1 LKLELDIVD
10 TFPKTATESDTPE
23 LDVKEVDTS
32 VVHGGRAVKERGP
45 VLNFLEN
52 YGLVALLAVV
62 VIFFCVYPSTSAEFV
77 SRANLITMLG
87 NETVVAIIAL
97 AALIPLAAGYIDL
110 SVAAIAGMASCT
122 FATTLT
128 RAHFP
133 LILAIVAGI
142 VMGGALGALN
152 GLLIA
157 RYHLSSIIV
166 TLGSQIALGGIME
179 WYTKNNTIGAGMSEG
194 IINFGSSNWFGIPR
208 LSWILLPV
216 AVGVWFLLEQTPFG
230 RYIQAISS
238 NRRSA
243 KLVGIG
249 VERTLFLAFT
259 CAGVV
264 AGIAGVLLSIRQG
277 GADSSTGPSYLF
289 PALTGVFLG
298 ATVIH
303 PGRPNPVG
311 TLVGLFFL
319 AVIITGLEFLGA
331 TNWAPNLLT
340 GLLLVI
346 AAVLATVLARERGG
360 ERMF

>member
-1 LKLELDIVD
+1 M
-10 TFPKTATESDTPE
+10 
-23 LDVKEVDTS
+23 DTS
-32 VVHGGRAVKERGP
+32 SPTTTDTNVPGPGATSPATTMTQGGRAVKERGP
-45 VLNFLEN
+45 VLSFLEH
-52 YGLVALLAVV
+52 YGLVVMLIVV
-62 VIFFCVYPSTSAEFV
+62 VVFFCVYPSTSAEFF
-77 SRANLITMLG
+77 SRANLVTMLG
-87 NETVVAIIAL
+87 SQTVVAIIAL
-97 AALIPLAAGYIDL
+97 AALIPLASGYIDL

-133 LILAIVAGI
+133 LVLAILAGLLI
-142 VMGGALGALN
+142 GAVLGALN
-152 GLLIA
+152 GILIA
-157 RYHLSSIIV
+157 HYHLSSIIV

-179 WYTKNNTIGAGMSEG
+179 WYTKNNTIGAGMSQG
-194 IINFGSSNWFGIPR
+194 IINFGSDNWLGIPR
-208 LSWILLPV
+208 LTWILLPV
-216 AVGVWFLLEQTPFG
+216 ALGVWFLLEQTPFG

-243 KLVGIG
+243 KLVGIN

-259 CAGVV
+259 AAGVV

-277 GADSSTGPSYLF
+277 GADSSTGPSFLF
-289 PALTGVFLG
+289 PALTGVFLS

-303 PGRPNPVG
+303 PGRPNTVG
-311 TLVGLFFL
+311 TMVGLFFL

-346 AAVLATVLARERGG
+346 AAVLATALARERGG

>member
-1 LKLELDIVD
+1 VD
-10 TFPKTATESDTPE
+10 TFPKTATDSDATAP
-23 LDVKEVDTS
+23 DVVETTAPLT
-32 VVHGGRAVKERGP
+32 HGGRAVKERGP
-45 VLNFLEN
+45 ILNFLEH
-52 YGLVALLAVV
+52 YGLVVVLAGVV
-62 VIFFCVYPSTSAEFV
+62 FFFCVYPPTSAQFF
-77 SRANLITMLG
+77 SKANLVTMLG
-87 NETVVAIIAL
+87 NQTVVATIAL
-97 AALIPLAAGYIDL
+97 AALIPLASGYIDL
-110 SVAAIAGMASCT
+110 SVAAIAGVASCT

-133 LILAIVAGI
+133 LSLAIVAG
-142 VMGGALGALN
+142 VVVGGALGALN
-152 GLLIA
+152 GILIA

-166 TLGSQIALGGIME
+166 TLGSQIALGGVME
-179 WYTKNNTIGAGMSEG
+179 WYTKNNTIGAGMSQG
-194 IINFGSSNWFGIPR
+194 IINFGSANWFGIPR
-208 LSWILLPV
+208 LTWILLPV
-216 AVGVWFLLEQTPFG
+216 AIGVWYLLEQTPFG

-243 KLVGIG
+243 KLVGIN
-249 VERTLFLAFT
+249 VEWTLFLAFT
-259 CAGVV
+259 AAGVV
-264 AGIAGVLLSIRQG
+264 AGVAGVLLSIRQG

-303 PGRPNPVG
+303 PGRPNAIG
-311 TLVGLFFL
+311 TMVGLFFL

-331 TNWAPNLLT
+331 TGWAPNLLT

>member
-1 LKLELDIVD
+1 M
-10 TFPKTATESDTPE
+10 
-23 LDVKEVDTS
+23 DTS
-32 VVHGGRAVKERGP
+32 SPTENDTKVPMSDAPSTTPTLTQGGRAVKERGP
-45 VLNFLEN
+45 VLSFLEH
-52 YGLVALLAVV
+52 YGLVVMLIAVLV
-62 VIFFCVYPSTSAEFV
+62 FFSVYPSTSAEFF
-77 SRANLITMLG
+77 SKANLVTMLG
-87 NETVVAIIAL
+87 SQTVVAIIAL
-97 AALIPLAAGYIDL
+97 AALIPLASGYIDL

-133 LILAIVAGI
+133 LLVAILAGI
-142 VMGGALGALN
+142 LMGAALGALN
-152 GLLIA
+152 GVLIA
-157 RYHLSSIIV
+157 HYHLSSIIV

-179 WYTKNNTIGAGMSEG
+179 WYTKNNTIGAGMSQG
-194 IINFGSSNWFGIPR
+194 IINCGSDNWLGIPR
-208 LSWILLPV
+208 LTWILLPI
-216 AVGVWFLLEQTPFG
+216 ALGVWFLLEQTPFG

-243 KLVGIG
+243 KLVGIN

-259 CAGVV
+259 AAGVV

-277 GADSSTGPSYLF
+277 GADSSTGPSFLF
-289 PALTGVFLG
+289 PALSGVFLS

-303 PGRPNPVG
+303 PGRPNTVG
-311 TLVGLFFL
+311 TMVGLFFL

-346 AAVLATVLARERGG
+346 AAVLATALARERGG

>member
-1 LKLELDIVD
+1 MD
-10 TFPKTATESDTPE
+10 TFPKTTTESDESEANVPQVSTPAAQ
-23 LDVKEVDTS
+23 
-32 VVHGGRAVKERGP
+32 GGRAVKERGP
-45 VLNFLEN
+45 VMSALEH
-52 YGLVALLAVV
+52 YGLAVLLVAVV
-62 VIFFCVYPSTSAEFV
+62 VFFCVYPPTSAEFF
-77 SRANLITMLG
+77 SRANLVTMLG
-87 NETVVAIIAL
+87 SQTVVAIIAL

-110 SVAAIAGMASCT
+110 SVATIAGVSSCT

-133 LILAIVAGI
+133 LVLAILAGLVVGA
-142 VMGGALGALN
+142 ALGALN
-152 GLLIA
+152 GVLIA
-157 RYHLSSIIV
+157 RYHLPSIIV
-166 TLGSQIALGGIME
+166 TLGAQIALGGVME

-194 IINFGSSNWFGIPR
+194 IINFGSSNWLGIPR
-208 LSWILLPV
+208 LTWILLPV
-216 AVGVWFLLEQTPFG
+216 ACGVWFLLEQTPFG

-259 CAGVV
+259 AAGAV

-289 PALTGVFLG
+289 PALTGVFLS

-303 PGRPNPVG
+303 PGRPNPIG

-319 AVIITGLEFLGA
+319 AVIVTGLEFLGA

-340 GLLLVI
+340 GLLLVV
-346 AAVLATVLARERGG
+346 AAVLATALARERGG

>member
-1 LKLELDIVD
+1 M
-10 TFPKTATESDTPE
+10 
-23 LDVKEVDTS
+23 DTS
-32 VVHGGRAVKERGP
+32 PIADAGTDSANEAPRTPAPVAAGARALKERG
-45 VLNFLEN
+45 VVMTFLEH
-52 YGLVALLAVV
+52 YGLAVLLLLV
-62 VIFFCVYPSTSAEFV
+62 VIFFSVDPSTSAEFF
-77 SRANLITMLG
+77 SKANLVTMLG
-87 NETVVAIIAL
+87 SQTVVAIIAL
-97 AALIPLAAGYIDL
+97 AALIPLASGYIDL

-133 LILAIVAGI
+133 LILAIVAGLLI
-142 VMGGALGALN
+142 GAALGAVN
-152 GLLIA
+152 GILIA

-166 TLGSQIALGGIME
+166 TLGSQIALTGVME
-179 WYTKNNTIGAGMSEG
+179 WYTKNNTIGAGMSTG
-194 IINFGSSNWFGIPR
+194 IINFGSANWFGIPR
-208 LSWILLPV
+208 LTWILLPV
-216 AVGVWFLLEQTPFG
+216 AIGVWFLLEQTPFG
-230 RYIQAISS
+230 RYIQAIAS

-243 KLVGIG
+243 KLVGIS

-259 CAGVV
+259 AAGVV

-277 GADSSTGPSYLF
+277 GADSSTGPSFLV
-289 PALTGVFLG
+289 PALTGVFLS

-303 PGRPNPVG
+303 PGRPNTVG

-346 AAVLATVLARERGG
+346 AAVLATALARERGG
-360 ERMF
+360 DRMF